1 MLIEFSLPDDLR
13 GASVLLLERKQPGER
28 DMFMYL
34 PELRSVKR
42 ITSRMVTGSMF
53 GTDFSYEDFEMIE
66 DYAAKAQSTR
76 AADALIDGQPA
87 WVLESRPAA
96 GEIGGYTRILEY
108 IDPETCVRL
117 KTELFEANDRL
128 RKVASSDRKT
138 LSQVS
143 GLHYAPRLTLRDLVK
158 QTETE
163 LAIEKIEVGVDIPE
177 QSLQPGE
184 PDEGQVA
191 GSEPLES
198 RRPGSERAQGV
209 RTVRDTP
216 RGGGGADRDGADRA
230 RDHAHRGRPHARS
243 RACCSI
249 LPSRA
254 CSRPRTRTA
263 PSTTRRARSSA
274 MTTRCCW
281 RCIGPAASSSPRSW
295 ARCCASRRASVRS
308 RACSGS

>member
-1 MLIEFSLPDDLR
+1 MSLRSAWLSLFALVLAASAPAEEPQTAAEIQACVEANMPKTSSVQSIALRAKDRVSAITESKATIFWKKSEDGRSRVLIQFSLPDDLR

-66 DYAAKAQSTR
+66 DYAAKAKGSR
-76 AADALIDGQPA
+76 VDDALLDGQPA
-87 WVLESRPAA
+87 WVLESRPSA
-96 GEIGGYTRILEY
+96 GEVGGYTRILEY

-138 LSQVS
+138 LSEVS

-163 LAIEKIEVGVDIPE
+163 LVIEKIEVGVEIP
-177 QSLQPGE
+177 
-184 PDEGQVA
+184 
-191 GSEPLES
+191 
-198 RRPGSERAQGV
+198 
-209 RTVRDTP
+209 
-216 RGGGGADRDGADRA
+216 DRLFSQTNLTKGK
-230 RDHAHRGRPHARS
+230 
-243 RACCSI
+243 
-249 LPSRA
+249 
-254 CSRPRTRTA
+254 
-263 PSTTRRARSSA
+263 
-274 MTTRCCW
+274 
-281 RCIGPAASSSPRSW
+281 
-295 ARCCASRRASVRS
+295 
-308 RACSGS
+308 